1 MFYRLGL
8 FLLVE
13 PQQRKNRLYKKRIP
27 WYNNKMDTEQ
37 KTTTIDM
44 VNGLTEIA
52 DYMND
57 EELTT
62 ALTFIAK
69 VILKPDI
76 PLNVAQVEIVRLQA
90 IAAKMSFKATWL
102 TNVDKGDRAKKN
114 IYYTAAESINNL
126 VSALKYIT
134 R

>member
-1 MFYRLGL
+1 M
-8 FLLVE
+8 E
-13 PQQRKNRLYKKRIP
+13 TI
-27 WYNNKMDTEQ
+27 EQ
-37 KTTTIDM
+37 PKTTLEM

-52 DYMND
+52 DFMND

-69 VILKPDI
+69 VILKPDV
-76 PLNVAQVEIVRLQA
+76 PLNVATVEIVRLQA
-90 IAAKMSFKATWL
+90 IAAKMSLKATWMV
-102 TNVDKGDRAKKN
+102 NVEKGDRARKN
-114 IYYTAAESINNL
+114 IYFTAAEAINDL

>member
-1 MFYRLGL
+1 M
-8 FLLVE
+8 E
-13 PQQRKNRLYKKRIP
+13 H
-27 WYNNKMDTEQ
+27 E
-37 KTTTIDM
+37 TTTIDK

-52 DYMND
+52 EFMQD
-57 EELTT
+57 EELTQ

-69 VILKPDI
+69 IIIKPDI
-76 PLNVAQVEIVRLQA
+76 PLNVATLEIVRLQA
-90 IAAKMSFKATWL
+90 IAAKMSFKATWM

-114 IYYTAAESINNL
+114 IYYTAAEAINDL